1 MLRALTAS
9 KCSFV
14 FNKQIKTSFI
24 HVIPPLPPLLPHS
37 QQSSTVDLMIRNI
50 FLRHAGKYGC
60 RAQTSADAVFS
71 EAELLVRGES
81 GRLRLLALLT
91 QPEANLYFH
100 LELFNS
106 GFAKQNTTITFVH
119 FLSLF
124 FLFFSSSLFNF
135 VVSC

>member
-1 MLRALTAS
+1 MSRALTAS
-9 KCSFV
+9 KCSFF

-24 HVIPPLPPLLPHS
+24 HVIPPPPLLPHS

-81 GRLRLLALLT
+81 GRLRPKQILA
-91 QPEANLYFH
+91 F
-100 LELFNS
+100 
-106 GFAKQNTTITFVH
+106 TFT
-119 FLSLF
+119 LNYSTAG
-124 FLFFSSSLFNF
+124 SENKIQQ
-135 VVSC
+135 